1 LQRPTIQCPDYD
13 STKQNSWIMYLDA
26 NSLYGWAM
34 NQLLPVGE
42 FQWLNSTESKLD
54 EVLATP
60 DDASEGYV
68 LEVDMDYPEQLH
80 DAHSDYPLVLET
92 MPVHEA

>member
-1 LQRPTIQCPDYD
+1 
-13 STKQNSWIMYLDA
+13 
-26 NSLYGWAM
+26 M
-34 NQLLPVGE
+34 NQLLPVGG

-68 LEVDMDYPEQLH
+68 LEVDMDYLEQLH
-80 DAHSDYPLVLET
+80 DAHCP
-92 MPVHEA
+92 

>member
-1 LQRPTIQCPDYD
+1 
-13 STKQNSWIMYLDA
+13 
-26 NSLYGWAM
+26 M
-34 NQLLPVGE
+34 NQSLLVGG

-68 LEVDMDYPEQLH
+68 LEVDMDYLEQLH
-80 DAHSDYPLVLET
+80 DAHCP
-92 MPVHEA
+92 

>member
-1 LQRPTIQCPDYD
+1 
-13 STKQNSWIMYLDA
+13 MYLDA

-34 NQLLPVGE
+34 NQLLPAGG

-68 LEVDMDYPEQLH
+68 LEVDMDYLEQLH
-80 DAHSDYPLVLET
+80 DAHCP
-92 MPVHEA
+92 

>member
-1 LQRPTIQCPDYD
+1 
-13 STKQNSWIMYLDA
+13 MYLDA

-34 NQLLPVGE
+34 NQLLPVGG

-68 LEVDMDYPEQLH
+68 LEVDMDYLEQLH
-80 DAHSDYPLVLET
+80 DAHCPQRLPAGAGDDACT
-92 MPVHEA
+92 